1 MIYYILLII
10 VQILFGVNFVA
21 SKVVVTSWSPFA
33 FASLRFM
40 ASGLII
46 LLALR
51 LTGRS
56 IVLKKEHWKMTLI
69 LAFVGFSF
77 SQSCFLYGLSLTTA
91 TNTALISSTIPL
103 FIFLINR
110 FRGVGSWSKTKLI
123 GLMLSFVG
131 VLVLRKIETF
141 SLSDAGMWGDLL
153 VLGACS
159 SLALMISLSSDYF
172 QKVNPIIGSAHMFWL
187 GGLFLLPL
195 WLIEGL
201 PLPINPDA
209 SFYNSL
215 LFSIIGATCLTY
227 LFNNIALKKVDS
239 DVVGLFIFLQP
250 IVASI
255 FAYVTLGTQIQA
267 RSLGAFLLILIG
279 VNLVIKKSKS
289 RLI

>member
-21 SKVVVTSWSPFA
+21 SKIVVTSWSPFA

-40 ASGLII
+40 ASGVII
-46 LLALR
+46 LLVLK
-51 LTGRS
+51 LMGKS
-56 IVLKKEHWKMTLI
+56 IVLKKEHWKSTFI
-69 LAFVGFSF
+69 LAFVGFSL

-123 GLMLSFVG
+123 GLIVSFIG
-131 VLVLRKIETF
+131 VLVLRKIENF
-141 SLSDAGMWGDLL
+141 SLSDQGMLGDLL
-153 VLGACS
+153 VLAACS
-159 SLALMISLSSDYF
+159 SLAMMISLSSDYF
-172 QKVNPIIGSAHMFWL
+172 QKVDPIIGSAHMFWV
-187 GGLFLLPL
+187 GGLLLLPL
-195 WLIEGL
+195 WLMNGFTF
-201 PLPINPDA
+201 PVDA
-209 SFYNSL
+209 PAGFYSSL

-227 LFNNIALKKVDS
+227 LFNNIALKRVDS

-250 IVASI
+250 IVAAI
-255 FAYVTLGTQIQA
+255 FAYMTLGTQIEM

-279 VNLVIKKSKS
+279 VNLVIKKPKA
-289 RLI
+289 I

>member
-1 MIYYILLII
+1 MIYYILLFI

-40 ASGLII
+40 VSGVVI
-46 LLALR
+46 LLALKV
-51 LTGRS
+51 LGKS
-56 IVLKKEHWKMTLI
+56 ITLKKEYWKNTLI
-69 LAFVGFSF
+69 LAFIGFSF
-77 SQSCFLYGLSLTTA
+77 SQSCFLYGLSMTTS

-123 GLMLSFVG
+123 GLMISFIG

-141 SLSDAGMWGDLL
+141 SLSDSGMWGDLL

-159 SLALMISLSSDYF
+159 SLAVMISFSSDYF
-172 QKVNPIIGSAHMFWL
+172 QKVDPIIGSAHMFWV

-195 WLIEGL
+195 WFMDGFSF
-201 PLPINPDA
+201 PVNASA
-209 SFYNSL
+209 SFYGSL

-227 LFNNIALKKVDS
+227 LFNNIALKRVDS

-250 IVASI
+250 IVAAI
-255 FAYVTLGTQIQA
+255 FALVTMNTQIEM
-267 RSLGAFLLILIG
+267 RSLGAFILILIG
-279 VNLVIKKSKS
+279 VNLVIKKPKVIS
-289 RLI
+289 